1 MMERREQSPELLR
14 QGGTGRGVPGAHKP
28 RSNEV
33 SAISGAALS
42 RRGFVQGATAGAAGL
57 VACELLGSA
66 PSAKAQ
72 AGETPS
78 ATYVPGTYTA
88 VAQGNGGP
96 VSVSVEVDEHAV
108 LAVEAQGD
116 GETEGIGTLA
126 LEQIPAAIV
135 AAQSPDVEAVS
146 GATVTSDAIMRA
158 VGAALREAS
167 GNADAAMPPADGRYV
182 TRALGMLSY
191 VRVCTTFKD
200 GAIAEVKVLS
210 SDETRHLSD
219 AAEST
224 LPGRIVEAQS
234 LLVDTVTGATVTS
247 NAILSAVRQA
257 IELAGGD
264 PIAFEIPVEVPEPTP
279 SEVVDTP
286 DVAIVGAGLAGLT
299 AGYNLA
305 RAGKVVNVYEKLP
318 YYGASFLCS
327 GGTVLCAD
335 TIVHKSYAAV
345 YGEEALFDYVRSI
358 DNLIDYKLSTLSEES
373 PFYNPEMPLMRTMLV
388 KSGEM
393 VDKLITQEGFGFC
406 PYGKYSKVHIYF
418 GPSPWA
424 NYKQNNEPA
433 DIVQRYVET
442 IRAAGGTVY
451 LSTAATSLR
460 CDDEGRVC
468 GLVAVGEDGVT
479 HTVDA
484 KAVLLATGGWMNNR
498 ELVEEYLPEYKD
510 YYVNAL
516 ISNTGDGLFM
526 AKEVGGDWVG
536 MDAGIT
542 STNKAYHSKNNTIF
556 FSTDIPIV
564 LVNAHGERF
573 VDESSSYKKYLR
585 QCKDPQHGGAFY
597 YIFDEVGWE
606 LAHDSDT
613 YDLSYYWLIEH
624 KDIVEYENAEDLAQK
639 LEMPELLDTLAKSN
653 AVALGEGEDEFGRKN
668 LPYLQTDRKMYAMR
682 IEPGAY
688 ITLGGLR
695 IDNLAHVQRADLSA
709 IPGLYAAGLVTGSVE
724 ALDGGDYGN
733 GNTQALAYGLQ
744 AAETILADME

>member
-1 MMERREQSPELLR
+1 MKEQ
-14 QGGTGRGVPGAHKP
+14 
-28 RSNEV
+28 
-33 SAISGAALS
+33 LS
-42 RRGFVQGATAGAAGL
+42 RRGFVQGATVGTAGL
-57 VACELLGSA
+57 VACELLNPMCVEAREGEGM
-66 PSAKAQ
+66 PSY
-72 AGETPS
+72 T
-78 ATYVPGTYTA
+78 PGTYTA
-88 VAQGNGGP
+88 TVQGNGGP
-96 VSVSVEVDEHAV
+96 VTVTLEVDEHA
-108 LAVEAQGD
+108 LLSAEAL
-116 GETEGIGTLA
+116 GEKETVGIGTLA
-126 LEQIPAAIV
+126 LEQIPPAMVESNSAKV
-135 AAQSPDVEAVS
+135 DVVS

-158 VGAALREAS
+158 ATVALREAA
-167 GNADAAMPPADGRYV
+167 GMTDTVNPPADGRYV

-219 AAEST
+219 AATKT
-224 LPGRIVEAQS
+224 LPGRIMEAQS

-264 PIAFEIPVEVPEPTP
+264 PTAFDIPVEAPEIVPTN
-279 SEVVDTP
+279 VTDTP

-305 RAGKVVNVYEKLP
+305 REGKVVYVYEKLP

-335 TIVHKSYAAV
+335 TIIHRSYASV
-345 YGEEALFDYVRSI
+345 FGDEALFDYVRSV
-358 DNLIDYKLSTLSEES
+358 DDLIAYKLSTLSEES

-442 IRAAGGTVY
+442 IRGAGGEVF
-451 LSTAATSLR
+451 LSTAATELS
-460 CDDEGRVC
+460 CNDEGRVC
-468 GLVAVGEDGVT
+468 GLTAVGEDGVT
-479 HTVDA
+479 HDVQA
-484 KAVLLATGGWMNNR
+484 QAVLLATGGWMNNR
-498 ELVEEYLPEYKD
+498 ELVEKYLPEYKD

-526 AKEVGGDWVG
+526 AQKVGGDWVG

-585 QCKDPQHGGAFY
+585 QCKDPKHGGAFY

-613 YDLSYYWLIEH
+613 YDLSYYWLIDH

-639 LEMPELLDTLAKSN
+639 LEMPELLETLAVSN
-653 AVALGEGEDEFGRKN
+653 EVALGNAEDEFGRKN

-695 IDNLAHVQRADLSA
+695 IDGAAHVQRADQST

-744 AAETILADME
+744 AAETILSELS

>member
-1 MMERREQSPELLR
+1 MSTIATNRR
-14 QGGTGRGVPGAHKP
+14 TF
-28 RSNEV
+28 
-33 SAISGAALS
+33 I
-42 RRGFVQGATAGAAGL
+42 AGAAASAGL
-57 VACELLGSA
+57 AAGTLALGSLERRPATPALANEPAA
-66 PSAKAQ
+66 PSY
-72 AGETPS
+72 T
-78 ATYVPGTYTA
+78 PGTYTA
-88 VAQGNGGP
+88 SARGNGGM
-96 VSVSVEVDEHAV
+96 VTVTVEVDEASV
-108 LAVEAQGD
+108 LSVAAEGPD
-116 GETEGIGTLA
+116 ETKGIGTRA
-126 LEQIPAAIV
+126 LEELPEAIV
-135 AAQSPDVEAVS
+135 AANSAEVDTIA
-146 GATVTSDAIMRA
+146 GATVTSEA
-158 VGAALREAS
+158 VKLACSAALREAGGQIDKS
-167 GNADAAMPPADGRYV
+167 AVVQDGRYV

-191 VRVCTTFKD
+191 VRVETTFKD
-200 GAIAEVKVLS
+200 GHIEDVRVLS

-224 LPGRIVEAQS
+224 LPNLIVKTQS
-234 LLVDTVTGATVTS
+234 LLVDAVTGATVTS
-247 NAILSAVRQA
+247 NAIIAAVREA
-257 IELAGGD
+257 IQNAGGD
-264 PIAFEIPVEVPEPTP
+264 PLAFEVPVPAPEVKRH
-279 SEVVDTP
+279 EVSDAP

-305 RAGKVVNVYEKLP
+305 KAGKVVYVYEKLP

-345 YGEEALFDYVRSI
+345 FGADALDERVRSV
-358 DNLIDYKLSTLSEES
+358 DDLIAYKQSTVTKDS
-373 PFYNPEMPLMRTMLV
+373 PFYNPDIPLMRTMLV

-406 PYGKYSKVHIYF
+406 PYGKYSKIHIYF

-433 DIVQRYVET
+433 DIVQRYVDV
-442 IRAAGGTVY
+442 IRAAGGEVF
-451 LSTAATSLR
+451 LSTPVTQLVANDAG
-460 CDDEGRVC
+460 DRVC
-468 GLVAVGEDGVT
+468 GLVAEGADGT
-479 HTVDA
+479 IHTVSA
-484 KAVLLATGGWMNNR
+484 QAVLLATGGWMNNP
-498 ELVEEYLPEYKD
+498 ELVEEYVPEYRD

-516 ISNTGDGLFM
+516 VTNTGDGLFLARDM
-526 AKEVGGDWVG
+526 GADWVG

-564 LVNAHGERF
+564 LVNAHGQRF
-573 VDESSSYKKYLR
+573 VDESSSYKQYLR
-585 QCKDPQHGGAFY
+585 QCKDPKHGGAFY

-613 YDLSYYWLIEH
+613 YDLSYYWLIDH
-624 KDIVEYENAEDLAQK
+624 KDIVEYENAADLAEK
-639 LEMPELLDTLAKSN
+639 LDMPDLLATLEASN
-653 AVALGEGEDEFGRKN
+653 AVANGEAEDEFGRKN

-695 IDNLAHVQRADLSA
+695 IDPDAHVLRADMS
-709 IPGLYAAGLVTGSVE
+709 PVSGLYAAGLVTGSVE

-744 AAETILADME
+744 AAETILGEMA

>member
-1 MMERREQSPELLR
+1 MKEQ
-14 QGGTGRGVPGAHKP
+14 
-28 RSNEV
+28 
-33 SAISGAALS
+33 LS
-42 RRGFVQGATAGAAGL
+42 RRGFVQGATVGAAGL
-57 VACELLGSA
+57 VACELLNPLCAEAQEGESA
-66 PSAKAQ
+66 LSY
-72 AGETPS
+72 T
-78 ATYVPGTYTA
+78 PGTYTA
-88 VAQGNGGP
+88 TVQGNGGP
-96 VSVSVEVDEHAV
+96 VTVTLEVDEHA
-108 LAVEAQGD
+108 LLSAEAL
-116 GETEGIGTLA
+116 GEKETVGIGTLA
-126 LEQIPAAIV
+126 LEQIPPAM
-135 AAQSPDVEAVS
+135 VESNSVEVDGVS

-158 VGAALREAS
+158 ATVALREAA
-167 GNADAAMPPADGRYV
+167 GMADAVNPPADGRYV

-219 AAEST
+219 AATKT
-224 LPGRIVEAQS
+224 LPGRIMEAQS

-264 PIAFEIPVEVPEPTP
+264 STAFDIPVEAPEAVPTN
-279 SEVVDTP
+279 VTDTP

-305 RAGKVVNVYEKLP
+305 REGKVVYVYEKLP

-335 TIVHKSYAAV
+335 TIIHKSYASV
-345 YGEEALFDYVRSI
+345 FGNEALFDYVRSV
-358 DNLIDYKLSTLSEES
+358 DDLIAYKLSTLSEES

-442 IRAAGGTVY
+442 IRGAGGEVF
-451 LSTAATSLR
+451 LSTAATELS

-468 GLVAVGEDGVT
+468 GLTAVGEDGVT
-479 HTVDA
+479 HDVQA
-484 KAVLLATGGWMNNR
+484 QAVLLATGGWMNNR

-526 AKEVGGDWVG
+526 AQKVGGDWVG

-585 QCKDPQHGGAFY
+585 QCKDPKHGGAFY

-639 LEMPELLDTLAKSN
+639 LEMPELLETLAASN
-653 AVALGEGEDEFGRKN
+653 EVALGNAEDEFGRKN
-668 LPYLQTDRKMYAMR
+668 LPYLQIDRKMYAMR

-695 IDNLAHVQRADLSA
+695 IDGAAHVQRADQST

-744 AAETILADME
+744 AAETILSELS